1 MDTKQIESTKG
12 GGPSDVESLGKSKSD
27 SVHVRNFINAK
38 EDETEAKEDVRTKKK
53 GEVRLEDKRIEEE
66 EKRTVLEETASLSR
80 LVEKLNI
87 TGTVNNVQEKNDTE
101 LEEKIQ
107 EEEIIYKKI
116 LFWNVAG
123 LNKKMEDKEK
133 KNAFLNYIKEFDI
146 VGLSE
151 TWIRDYKWIEIK
163 KKLLEGY
170 QWEHQHA
177 TKEDHVAKG
186 RAKGG
191 ILIGIKKE
199 WELKRGNLIPTVELI
214 GNGVIE
220 SKLQIGNDKWTIWTI
235 YRDKKEKDSMTK
247 VIEYLRERIKPK
259 YEDFFI
265 MGGDMNVRIGE
276 EGSMGIKMAERY
288 AIVQEK
294 RKSKDKTKDAEGKA
308 LLSLCKERGWY
319 ILNGNVVGDEEG
331 EYTYS
336 QHRKIPSSSETG
348 SSVNDY
354 VIVNIKVLGRIRRFQ
369 VGNRPES
376 DHRPLEVEVNM
387 EEEYSEDSEE

>member
-12 GGPSDVESLGKSKSD
+12 GGPSDV
-27 SVHVRNFINAK
+27 
-38 EDETEAKEDVRTKKK
+38 
-53 GEVRLEDKRIEEE
+53 EEE

-107 EEEIIYKKI
+107 EEEIIHKKI

-151 TWIRDYKWIEIK
+151 TWIREYKWIEIE

-170 QWEHQHA
+170 QWKHQHA
-177 TKEDHVAKG
+177 IKEAAKG

-199 WELKRGNLIPTVELI
+199 WELKRGNLIPTVKFI

-288 AIVQEK
+288 EIVQEK
-294 RKSKDKTKDAEGKA
+294 RKSKDKTRDAEGKA

-376 DHRPLEVEVNM
+376 DHRPLEVEVNI